1 MKANITSKFYYS
13 TETILDI
20 LIAVIC
26 SSKGIKSIILKFYSL
41 PSYYENATKL
51 QSNDPYLFGIFDQ
64 LKEYFAGTRKEFD
77 VTLDIEG
84 TDFQKRVWN
93 ELRNIPYGKTI
104 SYKTLSEKLGDV
116 NAIRA
121 VGKANGQNPIAII
134 IPCHRVIGAN
144 GNLVGYA
151 GGLDIKEKLLHIEG
165 ALNPQLFD

>member
-1 MKANITSKFYYS
+1 MSEIKYYS
-13 TETILDI
+13 EEII
-20 LIAVIC
+20 SEINIAVLA
-26 SSKGIKSIILKFYSL
+26 SSKGIKKIFLNPAKETTELSS
-41 PSYYENATKL
+41 ATKL
-51 QSNDPYLFGIFDQ
+51 RSDDPYLFGIFDQ

-77 VTLDIEG
+77 VPLDIKG

-93 ELRNIPYGKTI
+93 ELQKIPYGKTI

-116 NAIRA
+116 KAIRA

-151 GGLDIKEKLLHIEG
+151 GGLAIKEKLLHLEG
-165 ALNPQLFD
+165 ALNPELFD

>member
-1 MKANITSKFYYS
+1 MSEINFYS
-13 TETILDI
+13 EEII
-20 LIAVIC
+20 SEINIAVLA
-26 SSKGIKSIILKFYSL
+26 SSKGIKKIFLNPAKETTELSS
-41 PSYYENATKL
+41 ATKL
-51 QSNDPYLFGIFDQ
+51 RSDDPYLFGIFDQ

-77 VTLDIEG
+77 VPLDIEG

-93 ELRNIPYGKTI
+93 ELQKIPYGKTI

-116 NAIRA
+116 KVIRA

-151 GGLDIKEKLLHIEG
+151 GGLAIKEKLLHLEG
-165 ALNPQLFD
+165 ALNPELFD